1 VVQTSLPIAP
11 YPESPL
17 AVVDWD
23 PRWADAATRIAAIV
37 GQRRPDVVV
46 HHIGS
51 TSVPGL
57 AAKPVIDIGVDA
69 GDAVSASLRA
79 DLEALGFVR
88 DRKPGAFPDTRPLFL
103 GGIALDDGT
112 VFKIHLHV
120 EPRLGRYRRDLPRH
134 LALRDALRADP
145 AKAEAYA
152 AVKRAI
158 VAAGVESGLS
168 YSMHKTI
175 FIRDLLAG
183 IGQADE
189 PLAPGSTIGIL
200 GGGQLGRMLA
210 MAARRMGYRV
220 AILDPD
226 AACPAAGVADRVVVG
241 GYADLAAAREM
252 AAGCDVVTYELEHV
266 DADVVAELDAEWDVR
281 PSVYALRMTQD
292 RLAERRFLVGA
303 GAPVAPWREV
313 RSLDDLRAAAGELRA
328 EAGDPR
334 AALRLK
340 VAIGGYD
347 GRSQV
352 RVEPGPEE
360 QPGDELEVG
369 FDALA
374 GSAAGGLLVELE
386 LAFACELSQIVARGA
401 DGLSRTFPVARNRH
415 DQGILVESVAPAP
428 PPVDGST
435 IKAARALATR
445 LAMELDLI
453 GTLAVELFLMPDR
466 SLVVNELAP
475 RVHNSGHWTM
485 EGTATDQFEQHIRAL
500 VGLPLG
506 ATDLRGAAATVNLLG
521 TGPRR
526 PARLSGLTTAL
537 EDPAAH
543 LHVYDKR
550 EVFERR
556 KMGHLT
562 VVADEPEEALARA
575 RTGVEALHW
584 EDGT

>member
-1 VVQTSLPIAP
+1 
-11 YPESPL
+11 
-17 AVVDWD
+17 
-23 PRWADAATRIAAIV
+23 
-37 GQRRPDVVV
+37 
-46 HHIGS
+46 
-51 TSVPGL
+51 
-57 AAKPVIDIGVDA
+57 
-69 GDAVSASLRA
+69 
-79 DLEALGFVR
+79 
-88 DRKPGAFPDTRPLFL
+88 
-103 GGIALDDGT
+103 
-112 VFKIHLHV
+112 
-120 EPRLGRYRRDLPRH
+120 
-134 LALRDALRADP
+134 
-145 AKAEAYA
+145 
-152 AVKRAI
+152 
-158 VAAGVESGLS
+158 
-168 YSMHKTI
+168 
-175 FIRDLLAG
+175 
-183 IGQADE
+183 
-189 PLAPGSTIGIL
+189 
-200 GGGQLGRMLA
+200 MLA

-220 AILDPD
+220 AVLDPD
-226 AACPAAGVADRVVVG
+226 SACPAAGVADRVVVS
-241 GYADLAAAREM
+241 GYGDLAAAREM

-292 RLAERRFLVGA
+292 RLAERRFLVQA
-303 GAPVAPWREV
+303 GAPVAPWREL
-313 RSLDDLRAAAGELRA
+313 RTLDDLRRAAAELRT

-352 RVEPGPEE
+352 RLEPATGQEPGA
-360 QPGDELEVG
+360 ELEAG
-369 FDALA
+369 FAALA
-374 GSAAGGLLVELE
+374 GSAATGLLVELE
-386 LAFACELSQIVARGA
+386 LSFACELSQIVARGA
-401 DGLSRTFPVARNRH
+401 DGLSRAFPVARNRH

-435 IKAARALATR
+435 VKAARALATR

-485 EGTATDQFEQHIRAL
+485 EGTATDQFEQHVRAIA
-500 VGLPLG
+500 GLPLG

-526 PARLSGLTTAL
+526 PARLSGLTAAL

-556 KMGHLT
+556 KMGHVT
-562 VVADEPEEALARA
+562 VVGDEPEEALARA
-575 RTGVEALHW
+575 RTAVEALHW